1 MISYTINI
9 NLVIFAILN
18 SILAVSSLQVPN
30 AFAYSSDPESG
41 SDIPHDSFDKG
52 DIAEVF
58 DFGSGLFAA
67 LLCGLSLIAYMKLKL
82 KRILFVSIA
91 FGLFA
96 VRTIVAHFDLFMPEV
111 ESSIIEMTL
120 AIMTFVAL
128 SLFFVAIVRKERV
141 HPKINHFNS
150 KSWI

>member
-1 MISYTINI
+1 MSSYTINI
-9 NLVIFAILN
+9 NLIIFAILN
-18 SILAVSSLQVPN
+18 SIFAVSSLQVPN
-30 AFAYSSDPESG
+30 ALAYSSDADSG
-41 SDIPHDSFDKG
+41 SDRPPDSFDKG

-96 VRTIVAHFDLFMPEV
+96 IRTIVAHFDLFMPEI

-141 HPKINHFNS
+141 YNKFKNLEF
-150 KSWI
+150 